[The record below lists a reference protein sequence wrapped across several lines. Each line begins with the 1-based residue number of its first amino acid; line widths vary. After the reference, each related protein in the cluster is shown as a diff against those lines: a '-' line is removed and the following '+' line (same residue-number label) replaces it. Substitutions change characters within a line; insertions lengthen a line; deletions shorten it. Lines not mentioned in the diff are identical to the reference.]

1 MEPSEQLSYERE
13 SLREPERALREILGD
28 IGEAGVSHGRRGLQE
43 GVLTGGRWCRDGRWF
58 ES

>member
-1 MEPSEQLSYERE
+1 MKE
-13 SLREPERALREILGD
+13 REPERTLREILGD

-43 GVLTGGRWCRDGRWF
+43 GVLTGGGWCRDARWF